1 MSLEKMNIGAMIKY
15 HRQLRN
21 MTQSE
26 LCKGICSVTHLSKFE
41 NYNKEANWETIMLLL
56 DRLGISLDSIQQTS
70 EKISTE
76 LSDLLDAVLS
86 YDKERATECYN
97 RVKELQECIT
107 FSNYISLYHLYVYRY
122 HLLMNHLE
130 EAEKEQEIIRQ
141 IVNSMPEQEKELY
154 EFINGA
160 YYIIKGDYKI
170 SLDTLL
176 KVEANDLLPSS
187 WQAELY
193 YFIAFNYANLKDSS
207 SSVAYGHKALEA
219 FSRSFNYLRILHT
232 QFLLGIAYTDLGIYE
247 NATEQYNYIFKNM
260 NLINADELKS
270 AMYNNYALLLE
281 KMGEM
286 DQAARYYLL
295 SMEHAQTETEYL
307 TSLCSYTELLISLG
321 RKEQAL
327 ENISKI
333 LQETKSS
340 SLRKQQLIFKYYQYL
355 LKNRKDRAMDFLEND
370 LLPYLEKTYFI
381 EDYNKFALS
390 LARYFSDSNPDKAL
404 YYYKKV
410 AERGE

>member
-1 MSLEKMNIGAMIKY
+1 MSVEKMNIGAMIKY

-41 NYNKEANWETIMLLL
+41 NYNKEANRETIMLLL
-56 DRLGISLDSIQQTS
+56 ERLDISLDSIQQAS
-70 EKISTE
+70 KKISAE
-76 LSDLLDAVLS
+76 LSNLLDAVLS
-86 YDKERATECYN
+86 YDKERATDCYN
-97 RVKELQECIT
+97 RVEELKEYIM

-130 EAEKEQEIIRQ
+130 RAEREQGIIRQ
-141 IVNSMPEQEKELY
+141 IANSLGEQEKELY

-170 SLDTLL
+170 SLDILL
-176 KVEANDLLPSS
+176 KVEANDLLPSA

-193 YFIAFNYANLKDSS
+193 YFIALNYANLKDCS
-207 SSVAYGHKALEA
+207 SSVAYGNKALEA
-219 FSRSFNYLRILHT
+219 FSRSFNYMRILHT

-247 NATEQYNYIFKNM
+247 NAAEQYRYIFKNM
-260 NLINADELKS
+260 NLINTDELKS

-281 KMGEM
+281 KTGKLEE
-286 DQAARYYLL
+286 AARYYIF
-295 SMEHAQTETEYL
+295 SMEYAKTETEYL
-307 TSLCSYTELLISLG
+307 MSLCSYTELLISQG
-321 RKEQAL
+321 QKEKAL

-333 LQETKSS
+333 LRETKSGS
-340 SLRKQQLIFKYYQYL
+340 MKKQQLIFRYYQYL
-355 LKNRKDRAMDFLEND
+355 LKNRKDKAMDFLEND
-370 LLPYLEKTYFI
+370 LLPYLEKAYFV

-390 LARYFSDSNPDKAL
+390 LAQYYADRNPDKAL
-404 YYYKKV
+404 YYYKKIV
-410 AERGE
+410 ERGE